1 MSRFL
6 YRNLELLEPY
16 EGKLSCTV
24 LRGESSR
31 KGADLPDQ
39 KIHKGKY
46 EICFSYFPLKKHASK
61 SPHHLISMII
71 MRIRSSVYLHPR
83 RCEYR
88 HCPVRPTFRRLWH
101 NR

>member
-1 MSRFL
+1 MSEKISL
-6 YRNLELLEPY
+6 D
-16 EGKLSCTV
+16 
-24 LRGESSR
+24 SSVINYYI
-31 KGADLPDQ
+31 KQ